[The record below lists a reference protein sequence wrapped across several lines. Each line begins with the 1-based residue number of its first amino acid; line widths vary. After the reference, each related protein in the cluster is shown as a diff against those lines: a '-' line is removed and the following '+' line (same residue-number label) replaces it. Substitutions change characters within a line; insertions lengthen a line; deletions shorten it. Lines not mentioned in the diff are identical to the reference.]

1 MAPGSRS
8 EEVWAWYE
16 AVYEAVQ
23 EIPRGRVTSY
33 GHIAKLLGKPEC
45 PRQVGVCLKH
55 LPSPGSEASKASARW
70 HSDNVPWQRVINSK
84 GCISPRGPSG
94 ASRQAAAL
102 GREQVHVHQGSM
114 GEYSVDFSIYGWF
127 PDVLPSEVAEPS
139 TSDDEDGDGSDGG
152 DDGRDGEDDESQ
164 SEAGRRGDVDRP
176 RS

>member
-1 MAPGSRS
+1 MAPGGRS

-55 LPSPGSEASKASARW
+55 LPSPSSDASKPSARW
-70 HSDNVPWQRVINSK
+70 HSGNVPWQRVINSK

-102 GREQVHVHQGSM
+102 RREQVHVDQGSM
-114 GEYSVDFSIYGWF
+114 GEYSIDLATYGWF
-127 PDVLPSEVAEPS
+127 PDVLPSEAAELS
-139 TSDDEDGDGSDGG
+139 SDED
-152 DDGRDGEDDESQ
+152 EENE
-164 SEAGRRGDVDRP
+164 SEADERGDVDRP